1 MAEENLSVRYLK
13 GVGEKRAAL
22 YAKLGIETIG
32 ELVRYFPRGYI
43 DISNPYSFSEAP
55 RGEKAAVRGMV
66 IAKTGEMRIRKG
78 LSVFKVT
85 VTDGESDMVITFFN
99 AKYTV
104 EALKIGK
111 EYIFYGVV
119 GGGFVTSE
127 MSSPMVVALDGAD
140 KMVAQYSLTAGLTLK
155 MISANVRSALEKLE
169 GQIHDPMSENI
180 RKKFSLCGLEDALC
194 NIHFP
199 QSATALKAAKER
211 IVFDEALEICV
222 GMAMAR
228 RKNAGL
234 TGKKMEIKSMSAFFE
249 ALPFEM
255 TSAQRRA
262 VSEITEAMCKD
273 IPMNRLLQGDVGS
286 GKTAV
291 GAAAAY
297 FAYRNGHQTALMAPT
312 EILAQQHYEALSKML
327 GFCGMK
333 TELLTGSVNAKRK
346 KEIYQKAEQGE
357 IDLLVGTHALI
368 ENGVN
373 FKSLGLIV
381 TDEMHRF
388 GVSQRINLNK
398 KGNNPHTLVMSATP
412 IPRTLAYVIYG
423 DLDVSVLDELPK
435 GRAPIKSYFIGGDK
449 RTRAY
454 GFIKKQL
461 DEGKKGYIICPLV
474 EAGDE
479 EGGIGELFN
488 VEEYAEELKNGE
500 FADYTVGV
508 IHGKMK
514 AAEKDA
520 VMREFKDGDI
530 DLLVAT
536 TVIEVG
542 IDVPEATII
551 LIENAERFGMSQL
564 HQLRGRVGRGKDQS
578 YCILVSDAKNQ
589 VARERLKTIAS
600 TTDGFRI
607 AKEDLRMRGPGDFF
621 GYRQHGAPAKDAL
634 ELQDNEELLTA
645 AKEAA
650 ADILAEDPELE
661 KSENAYLKLAAEKI
675 CEVAAR

>member
-1 MAEENLSVRYLK
+1 MAEESLSVRYLK

-22 YAKLGIETIG
+22 YAKLGVETIG

-43 DISNPYSFSEAP
+43 DISKPYFFREAP
-55 RGEKAAVRGMV
+55 RGEKVAVRGAV

-104 EALKIGK
+104 ESLKIGK

-119 GGGFVTSE
+119 GGGFVTTE
-127 MSSPMVVALDGAD
+127 MSSPMVITLDGTD
-140 KMVAQYSLTAGLTLK
+140 KMVAQYSLTAGLTSK
-155 MISANVRSALEKLE
+155 MISANVRSALDKLE
-169 GQIHDPMSENI
+169 GQIHDPMSEDI
-180 RKKFSLCGLEDALC
+180 RKKFSLCGLEYALR

-199 QSATALKAAKER
+199 QSASALKAAKER

-234 TGKKMEIKSMSAFFE
+234 TGEKMEPKGMNAFFE
-249 ALPFEM
+249 ALPFDM
-255 TSAQRRA
+255 TFAQRRA
-262 VSEITEAMCKD
+262 VAEITEDMCKNA
-273 IPMNRLLQGDVGS
+273 PMNRLLQGDVGS

-327 GFCGMK
+327 GSCGMK
-333 TELLTGSVNAKRK
+333 TELLTGSVTAKRK

-368 ENGVN
+368 ESGVN

-398 KGNNPHTLVMSATP
+398 KGKNPHTLVMSATP

-423 DLDVSVLDELPK
+423 DLDASVLDELPK
-435 GRAPIKSYFIGGDK
+435 GRTPIKSYFVGGDK
-449 RTRAY
+449 RLRAY

-474 EAGDE
+474 EAGE
-479 EGGIGELFN
+479 EDTGELFN
-488 VEEYAEELKNGE
+488 VEEYAEELRRGE
-500 FADYTVGV
+500 FANYSVGV

-542 IDVPEATII
+542 IDVPEATVI

-600 TTDGFRI
+600 TTDGFKI

-621 GYRQHGAPAKDAL
+621 GYRQHGAPAKDTF

-661 KSENAYLKLAAEKI
+661 RRENSYLKLAAEKI